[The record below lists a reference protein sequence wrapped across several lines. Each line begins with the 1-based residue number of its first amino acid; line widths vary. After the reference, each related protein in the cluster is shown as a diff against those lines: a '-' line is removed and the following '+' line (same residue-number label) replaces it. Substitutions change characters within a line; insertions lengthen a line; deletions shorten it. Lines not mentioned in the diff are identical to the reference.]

1 MGAYLEGVWFIMC
14 AIVLYKLVINLQLT
28 RTMIYCIM
36 FLLIYREMCLAF
48 SGWNLLLKLG

>member
-1 MGAYLEGVWFIMC
+1 MIYIEGLWFVAC
-14 AIVLYKLVINLQLT
+14 AVILYKLVVNLQLT